1 MLQAGSTEWHCN
13 VERDLGK
20 YIASETNAYISAYT
34 YAVPMTKVISLS
46 EKAYGTL
53 KKRKRPNE
61 SFSDVVMRL
70 ASQER
75 KKSILE
81 FAGTWKGSDI
91 DGVFSKVVKDR
102 ERSAS
107 RSVEI

>member
-1 MLQAGSTEWHCN
+1 MHIQT
-13 VERDLGK
+13 V
-20 YIASETNAYISAYT
+20 
-34 YAVPMTKVISLS
+34 MTKIISLS

-53 KKRKRPNE
+53 KKLKRPNE
-61 SFSDVVMRL
+61 SFSDLVLRM
-70 ASQER
+70 SGQE

-91 DGVFSKVVKDR
+91 EEVFSQIMKDR

-107 RSVEI
+107 RGVEI

>member
-1 MLQAGSTEWHCN
+1 
-13 VERDLGK
+13 
-20 YIASETNAYISAYT
+20 
-34 YAVPMTKVISLS
+34 MTKVISLS

-70 ASQER
+70 TSQEH

-91 DGVFSKVVKDR
+91 DEIFSKVMKDR

-107 RSVEI
+107 TKVEI